1 MQDLSFPYT
10 IIRSRR
16 KTIAIRITREGAVH
30 VLCPQFASK
39 NRIDEIV
46 HSKQDWIEKKL
57 HSLQTLPPVIPFTPE
72 EISALKTQAQKNLS
86 SLISYY
92 AAQIGVSYG
101 RVTVRSQKSR
111 WGSCSAKG
119 NLSFNCLLMLAP
131 PEVIDY
137 VIVHELCHLKQ
148 MNHSPKFWDEVEKIM
163 PDYRQAKQWL
173 KETGESLI
181 RRLPAK

>member
-10 IIRSRR
+10 IIRSRT
-16 KTIAIRITREGAVH
+16 KSVVIRIKPDGSVRVH
-30 VLCPQFASK
+30 CPPHISAQ
-39 NRIDEIV
+39 RVDEIV
-46 HSKQDWIEKKL
+46 RSKQDWIEKKL
-57 HSLQTLPPVIPFTPE
+57 HSLHTLPPVVPFTLE
-72 EISALKTQAQKNLS
+72 EIIALKLTAQDELP
-86 SLISYY
+86 SLIAYY
-92 AAQIGVSYG
+92 ATQVGVSYG
-101 RVTVRSQKSR
+101 RVTIRCQKSR

-148 MNHSPKFWDEVEKIM
+148 MNHSFKFWAEVERII
-163 PDYRQAKQWL
+163 PDYRAAKQWL

-181 RRLPAK
+181 RRLPEK